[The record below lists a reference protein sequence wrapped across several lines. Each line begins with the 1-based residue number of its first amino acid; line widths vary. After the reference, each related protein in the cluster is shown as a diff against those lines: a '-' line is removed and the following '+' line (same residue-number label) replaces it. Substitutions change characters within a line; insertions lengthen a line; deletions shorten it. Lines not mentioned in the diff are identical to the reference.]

1 MLSCW
6 KGSENNT
13 FWNSTYNV
21 IYGTGPRIVPIV
33 RFQTLNTLSEDKFR
47 PDQLAAEKMRTN
59 FRNFFTYA
67 ISGDVSDPMQPGV
80 CASSCGGK

>member
-1 MLSCW
+1 
-6 KGSENNT
+6 
-13 FWNSTYNV
+13 
-21 IYGTGPRIVPIV
+21 
-33 RFQTLNTLSEDKFR
+33 LNTIPEDDAR

-67 ISGDVSDPMQPGV
+67 ISGDISDPMQPGV

>member
-6 KGSENNT
+6 KGQENTT
-13 FWNSTYNV
+13 FWNKIYNDKFV
-21 IYGTGPRIVPIV
+21 TGPQIVPIV
-33 RFQTLNTLSEDKFR
+33 RFQTLNTLPEDNSR

-67 ISGDVSDPMQPGV
+67 ISGDISDPMQPGV